1 MTNKY
6 FKLYFGVCAQHLYSV
21 ESKFQFWKKKLAQ
34 MLNNAL
40 SDSKRSNLSLN
51 EGSIHKR
58 TYIHL
63 TKN

>member
-21 ESKFQFWKKKLAQ
+21 ESKFQFRNKKMAQ

-40 SDSKRSNLSLN
+40 FDNERSNRSLN

-58 TYIHL
+58 AYIHL
-63 TKN
+63 T